1 MYHKKNACSCLVKY
15 TEYVKV
21 LLIFLDL
28 LSTSCYVT
36 NMSVTKVRDV
46 FPVTILPVIKEYIV
60 SVVNELRMST
70 EHGWNGDKGTAKY
83 SGKTCSSATL
93 SATNPTCT
101 SLWLSPCSH
110 GKSPTT
116 KCGSHSIALRVLQA
130 LRYLLNNL
138 HTKSYG
144 TAKEALVYSHVWG
157 QNCWE

>member
-1 MYHKKNACSCLVKY
+1 VYHKKNACSCLVKY

-70 EHGWNGDKGTAKY
+70 EHG
-83 SGKTCSSATL
+83 
-93 SATNPTCT
+93 
-101 SLWLSPCSH
+101 
-110 GKSPTT
+110 
-116 KCGSHSIALRVLQA
+116 
-130 LRYLLNNL
+130 
-138 HTKSYG
+138 
-144 TAKEALVYSHVWG
+144 
-157 QNCWE
+157 